1 MANASE
7 QVCTPVCSRPN
18 FHMRH
23 REREMRWV
31 ARAVR
36 GDFHRPDVLRIPRCC
51 AAFPSHCCVALFRR
65 ASAPRF
71 SVAGSSCCCTA
82 LLCRGFAQRVS
93 VRRWLRRAA
102 ALRFCA
108 TPSLSRRSFA
118 SRYAALCAA
127 LMRRTVCC
135 AFRSRCRAAPVPS
148 HCGVTLSRHAF
159 RRDLASRGCAALLHR
174 GFALRYPVGSRFCA
188 ALLRRADVRCR
199 CAEILRRAVALF
211 SSRCCAVPTVAPRA
225 LRRAFASCLLVG
237 FALLRHASFFSR
249 AVASR

>member
-1 MANASE
+1 
-7 QVCTPVCSRPN
+7 
-18 FHMRH
+18 
-23 REREMRWV
+23 V
-31 ARAVR
+31 A
-36 GDFHRPDVLRIPRCC
+36 
-51 AAFPSHCCVALFRR
+51 
-65 ASAPRF
+65 
-71 SVAGSSCCCTA
+71 
-82 LLCRGFAQRVS
+82 
-93 VRRWLRRAA
+93 
-102 ALRFCA
+102 
-108 TPSLSRRSFA
+108 
-118 SRYAALCAA
+118 
-127 LMRRTVCC
+127 
-135 AFRSRCRAAPVPS
+135 SRCR
-148 HCGVTLSRHAF
+148 VTLSRHAF